1 MKRQSPVPSAA
12 ILLAV
17 AMFLALAAGNIL
29 TPLLPLIQ
37 DDFSITYA
45 VAGILVS
52 AFGFARLVLDLPTG
66 YLQER
71 FGARTLSA
79 AGFAFLIGGSVLS
92 TAAPVFGVL
101 VAGRVLMGLGASML
115 SVVVLTAL
123 SALAP
128 ENARARTMAL
138 YAMAN
143 NSAIGIFPVVGGIV
157 GSLWGWRS
165 TMALSGVLA
174 AVGAVLMGRIL
185 ARVPENRDIREEAA
199 DADRRTSGL
208 PVALLVALGTIYF
221 GVAVTMINR
230 HGFRNTILPLFAGDA
245 IGLNPVQTATGIS
258 VMAVVGLLVAMP
270 GGMLADRWSRRGV
283 ISAGMLVLAIGD
295 LAFLGASS
303 YATFLLASLV
313 LGFGDFFAASQM
325 AAVSEAVP
333 AHSRGRV
340 LAAYRFSVD
349 IGAAIGPFFLA
360 SLLGMT
366 GFNTTIVVG
375 AGLLLVSSIVVQ
387 LGGLVTRG
395 RRTPTHQPVT
405 ESR

>member
-1 MKRQSPVPSAA
+1 MKVRTALPSSA

-45 VAGILVS
+45 VAGLLVS
-52 AFGFARLVLDLPTG
+52 AFGFARLALDLPTG

-79 AGFAFLIGGSVLS
+79 AGFAFLIAGSVLS
-92 TAAPVFGVL
+92 TAAPAFEVL

-123 SALAP
+123 SMLAP
-128 ENARARTMAL
+128 DNARARTMAL

-143 NSAIGIFPVVGGIV
+143 NTAIGIFPVVGGIV
-157 GSLWGWRS
+157 GSVWGWRS

-174 AVGAVLMGRIL
+174 AMGAVLMGRVL
-185 ARVPENRDIREEAA
+185 ARTPASTEFRKAEA
-199 DADRRTSGL
+199 DAGEQTSGL
-208 PVALLVALGTIYF
+208 PVAVLVALGTIFF
-221 GVAVTMINR
+221 GVAITMINR

-245 IGLNPVQTATGIS
+245 IGLSPVQTATGIT

-283 ISAGMLVLAIGD
+283 ISAGMVVLAIGD
-295 LAFLGASS
+295 LAFLGAST
-303 YATFLLASLV
+303 YATFLLASLA

-340 LAAYRFSVD
+340 LATYRFSVD
-349 IGAAIGPFFLA
+349 LGATIGPFSLA

-366 GFNTTIVVG
+366 GFSTTIVV
-375 AGLLLVSSIVVQ
+375 AAALLLVASVVVQ
-387 LGGLVTRG
+387 LGGFVARG
-395 RRTPTHQPVT
+395 RRTPSQQPVAG
-405 ESR
+405 SG

>member
-1 MKRQSPVPSAA
+1 
-12 ILLAV
+12 
-17 AMFLALAAGNIL
+17 MFLALAAGNIL

-45 VAGILVS
+45 VAGVLVS
-52 AFGFARLVLDLPTG
+52 AFGFARLALDLPTG

-92 TAAPVFGVL
+92 TVAPIFGVL

-123 SALAP
+123 STLAP
-128 ENARARTMAL
+128 ENARARTLAL

-143 NSAIGIFPVVGGIV
+143 NTAIGIFPVVGGVV

-165 TMALSGVLA
+165 TMALSGILA
-174 AVGAVLMGRIL
+174 AVGAVLMGRVL
-185 ARVPENRDIREEAA
+185 ERVPESATSRNAA
-199 DADRRTSGL
+199 TSAVEGRLTLPLGL
-208 PVALLVALGTIYF
+208 IVALGSIYF
-221 GVAVTMINR
+221 GVAITMINR

-245 IGLNPVQTATGIS
+245 IGLNPIQTATGIT

-283 ISAGMLVLAIGD
+283 ISAGMVVLAIGD
-295 LAFLGASS
+295 LAFLGAST

-325 AAVSEAVP
+325 AAVTEVVP
-333 AHSRGRV
+333 AHARGRV
-340 LAAYRFSVD
+340 LATYRFSVD

-360 SLLGMT
+360 SLLGLT
-366 GFNTTIVVG
+366 SFTTSIVVA
-375 AGLLLVSSIVVQ
+375 AGLLLFAACVVQ
-387 LGGLVTRG
+387 LGGFSARG
-395 RRTPTHQPVT
+395 RRQPTRQPIA

>member
-1 MKRQSPVPSAA
+1 MRARTTLPSSA

-45 VAGILVS
+45 VAGVLVS
-52 AFGFARLVLDLPTG
+52 AFGFARLALDLPTG

-79 AGFAFLIGGSVLS
+79 AGFAFLIAGSVLS

-123 SALAP
+123 STLAP
-128 ENARARTMAL
+128 ENARARTLAL

-143 NSAIGIFPVVGGIV
+143 NTAIGVFPVVGGIV

-174 AVGAVLMGRIL
+174 AVGAVLMGRVL
-185 ARVPENRDIREEAA
+185 ARVPSGKDVQKEAA
-199 DADRRTSGL
+199 EAGERTSGL
-208 PVALLVALGTIYF
+208 PIALFFALGTIYF
-221 GVAVTMINR
+221 GVMITMINR

-295 LAFLGASS
+295 LAFLGAST

-325 AAVSEAVP
+325 AAVTEVVP
-333 AHSRGRV
+333 AHARGRA
-340 LAAYRFSVD
+340 LATYRFSVD
-349 IGAAIGPFFLA
+349 LGATIGPFFLA

-366 GFNTTIVVG
+366 GFNTTIVVA
-375 AGLLLVSSIVVQ
+375 AGLLLIASVVVQ
-387 LGGLVTRG
+387 LGGLAARG
-395 RRTPTHQPVT
+395 RRTPTQQPVAG
-405 ESR
+405 SQ

>member
-1 MKRQSPVPSAA
+1 MRFRTTLPSSA

-45 VAGILVS
+45 VAGVLVS
-52 AFGFARLVLDLPTG
+52 AFGFARLALDLPTG

-71 FGARTLSA
+71 FGGRTLST
-79 AGFAFLIGGSVLS
+79 AGFTLLIGGSVLS
-92 TAAPVFGVL
+92 TVAPLFGAL
-101 VAGRVLMGLGASML
+101 VAGRVLMGLGASVL

-123 SALAP
+123 STLAP
-128 ENARARTMAL
+128 ENARARTLAL

-143 NSAIGIFPVVGGIV
+143 NTAIGIFPVVGGIA
-157 GSLWGWRS
+157 GSIWGWRS
-165 TMALSGVLA
+165 TMALSGILA
-174 AVGAVLMGRIL
+174 AIGAVLMGRVL
-185 ARVPENRDIREEAA
+185 ARVPESKDVRKEAPSNE
-199 DADRRTSGL
+199 RQSGL

-221 GVAVTMINR
+221 GVAITMINR

-258 VMAVVGLLVAMP
+258 VMAAVGLLVAMP

-283 ISAGMLVLAIGD
+283 ISVGMLVLAVGD
-295 LAFLGASS
+295 LAFLGAST
-303 YATFLLASLV
+303 YATFLLASLA

-325 AAVSEAVP
+325 AAVTEVVP
-333 AHSRGRV
+333 AHARGRV
-340 LAAYRFSVD
+340 LATYRFSVD

-366 GFNTTIVVG
+366 GFNTTIVV
-375 AGLLLVSSIVVQ
+375 AASLLLVSSVVVQ
-387 LGGLVTRG
+387 LGGLAARG
-395 RRTPTHQPVT
+395 RRPSAQQPIAG
-405 ESR
+405 SR

>member
-1 MKRQSPVPSAA
+1 MRTTLPSSA

-37 DDFSITYA
+37 DDFSISYA
-45 VAGILVS
+45 VAGALVS
-52 AFGFARLVLDLPTG
+52 AFGFARLALDLPTG

-92 TAAPVFGVL
+92 TAAPIFAALIV
-101 VAGRVLMGLGASML
+101 GRVLMGLGASML

-123 SALAP
+123 STLAP

-143 NSAIGIFPVVGGIV
+143 NTAIGIFPVVGGIV
-157 GSLWGWRS
+157 GSVWGWRS
-165 TMALSGVLA
+165 TMALSGLLA
-174 AVGAVLMGRIL
+174 TVGAVLMGRVL
-185 ARVPENRDIREEAA
+185 ARVPENRDIRKEAA
-199 DADRRTSGL
+199 DAGEQASGL
-208 PVALLVALGTIYF
+208 PIALLLALGTIFF
-221 GVAVTMINR
+221 GVAITMINR

-283 ISAGMLVLAIGD
+283 ISAGMVVLAIGD
-295 LAFLGASS
+295 LAFLGSS
-303 YATFLLASLV
+303 TYATFLLASLV
-313 LGFGDFFAASQM
+313 LGFGDFFTASQM
-325 AAVSEAVP
+325 AAVTELVP
-333 AHSRGRV
+333 AHTRGRV
-340 LAAYRFSVD
+340 LATYRFSVD
-349 IGAAIGPFFLA
+349 LGATIGPFFLA

-366 GFNTTIVVG
+366 GFNTTIVVA
-375 AGLLLVSSIVVQ
+375 AGLLLVASVVVQ
-387 LGGLVTRG
+387 LGGFAARG
-395 RRTPTHQPVT
+395 RRSPTQQPVAG
-405 ESR
+405 SQ

>member
-1 MKRQSPVPSAA
+1 
-12 ILLAV
+12 
-17 AMFLALAAGNIL
+17 MFLALAAGNIL

-45 VAGILVS
+45 VAGVLVS
-52 AFGFARLVLDLPTG
+52 AFGFARLALDLPTG

-92 TAAPVFGVL
+92 TVAPIFGVL

-123 SALAP
+123 STLAP
-128 ENARARTMAL
+128 ENARARTLAL

-143 NSAIGIFPVVGGIV
+143 NTAIGIFPVVGGVV

-165 TMALSGVLA
+165 TMALSGILA
-174 AVGAVLMGRIL
+174 AVGAVLMGRVL
-185 ARVPENRDIREEAA
+185 ERVPESATSRNAA
-199 DADRRTSGL
+199 TSAVEGRLTLPLGL
-208 PVALLVALGTIYF
+208 IVALGSIYF
-221 GVAVTMINR
+221 GVAITMINR

-245 IGLNPVQTATGIS
+245 IGLNPIQTATGIT

-283 ISAGMLVLAIGD
+283 ISAGMVVLAIGD
-295 LAFLGASS
+295 LAFLGAST

-325 AAVSEAVP
+325 AAVTEVVP
-333 AHSRGRV
+333 AHARGRV
-340 LAAYRFSVD
+340 LATYRFSVD

-360 SLLGMT
+360 SLLGLT
-366 GFNTTIVVG
+366 SFNTTIVVA
-375 AGLLLVSSIVVQ
+375 AGLLFCAACVVQ
-387 LGGLVTRG
+387 LGGFSARG
-395 RRTPTHQPVT
+395 RRQPTQQPIA